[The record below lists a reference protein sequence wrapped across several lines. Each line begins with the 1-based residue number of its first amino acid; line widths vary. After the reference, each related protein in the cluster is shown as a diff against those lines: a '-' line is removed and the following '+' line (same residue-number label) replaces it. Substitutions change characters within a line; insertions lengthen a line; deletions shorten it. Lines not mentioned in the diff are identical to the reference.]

1 MKRENEHR
9 PAYLRLYERLRGEIV
24 RGDYPF
30 GARMPSKRQLAE
42 EEGLSVVTVE
52 HAYALLTDE
61 GYLEARRRSGHYV
74 QFHDTDGVVPSA
86 PVKPAAIPAGER
98 ADFPFSVLSRVMRR
112 VISEYGEQ
120 LLEKSPNNG
129 CDAMVRLYALASEVQ
144 SLLAQADWVLDQSFP
159 QSAVGQYLDYNA
171 ETRAL
176 TRLPAA
182 KAAGVLRFS
191 APSAAVTDY
200 EIDAGS
206 VAMTS
211 GGVRFETT
219 EKATLAKGETYVD
232 VPASAVEAGASGNA
246 IAGAIHL
253 MSVYPVGITQ
263 CTNPEAF
270 SGGSDEESDEKLR
283 ERVLAS
289 YKRLPNGANAA
300 FYEQEAMSFPNV
312 AAAKAVGRARGI
324 GTVDVYVSTHAGAPD
339 KKLLGEIE
347 AVLQK
352 KREIAVDVEVKA
364 PTEKTVN
371 MSAELTAEQGWTMQ
385 EITDAATAALQA
397 YFTGERLGE
406 AVYTAK
412 LASILYGVEGVKNCH
427 LLTPDEDVSV
437 SATELPVLG
446 TVTITEIGAGEA

>member
-1 MKRENEHR
+1 MKTDKQFR
-9 PAYLRLYERLRGEIV
+9 
-24 RGDYPF
+24 
-30 GARMPSKRQLAE
+30 
-42 EEGLSVVTVE
+42 VE
-52 HAYALLTDE
+52 HD
-61 GYLEARRRSGHYV
+61 S
-74 QFHDTDGVVPSA
+74 
-86 PVKPAAIPAGER
+86 IGER
-98 ADFPFSVLSRVMRR
+98 TLPRDVY
-112 VISEYGEQ
+112 YG
-120 LLEKSPNNG
+120 
-129 CDAMVRLYALASEVQ
+129 VQ
-144 SLLAQADWVLDQSFP
+144 SLRASENFHITGLTMHPEIVNSIAEIKKASAIANYEIGLLDKKVADAIVE
-159 QSAVGQYLDYNA
+159 ACG
-171 ETRAL
+171 EI
-176 TRLPAA
+176 
-182 KAAGVLRFS
+182 AAGKLH
-191 APSAAVTDY
+191 
-200 EIDAGS
+200 DAFIVDPIQGG
-206 VAMTS
+206 AGTS
-211 GGVRFETT
+211 LNMNANEVIANR
-219 EKATLAKGETYVD
+219 
-232 VPASAVEAGASGNA
+232 GNA

-300 FYEQEAMSFPNV
+300 FYEQEAMRFPNV

-339 KKLLGEIE
+339 EKLLGEIE

-371 MSAELTAEQGWTMQ
+371 VSAELTAEQGWTMQ